1 MATVT
6 GVCSSKP
13 SVAFCP
19 KAQNIL
25 LQKAYVKPPRGNG
38 YIAGTFP
45 SGLTQV
51 NGVPTAATVRVLHR
65 PLSGGFADGV
75 VVAEVESAPDGTYLV
90 ESVSA
95 TTDGISAVE
104 VQVAVRP
111 DAVMRTLLPPGLSE
125 VQALGMV
132 VRCAMA
138 TMAGSVVYSVTP
150 MKRLRSGR

>member
-6 GVCSSKP
+6 GVCSSDP
-13 SVAFCP
+13 RAALCP

-90 ESVSA
+90 EGLDPTLKFDVVGRKDGYADVIVSN
-95 TTDGISAVE
+95 
-104 VQVAVRP
+104 
-111 DAVMRTLLPPGLSE
+111 
-125 VQALGMV
+125 
-132 VRCAMA
+132 
-138 TMAGSVVYSVTP
+138 VTP
-150 MKRLRSGR
+150 KV